1 MAKGVFSGGLPA
13 AMVRLE
19 ICRSAPAVVMCQTL
33 LTPFNFLVGIKK
45 RILASMTLAGW
56 KFVFMQGASS

>member
-1 MAKGVFSGGLPA
+1 MAKDVFSGDLPV

-19 ICRSAPAVVMCQTL
+19 IYRIVPAVVICQTL

-45 RILASMTLAGW
+45 CILASMTLAG
-56 KFVFMQGASS
+56 